1 MIKFFSLLSK
11 KSKINVRDVSEIY
24 RSTLDEVIYEGFIEI
39 KDFINQNNNLENNP
53 NLQSSDVKWFRLI
66 IYLGNLH
73 QLKSNFEEE
82 EVLAFRNAI
91 LDRMF
96 GDLDESKKLLSIESF
111 LDYEKYFD
119 ELLREYNSEIDAMA
133 YAVFEKYNIN
143 DFQGAL
149 FKRKNK
155 PNPIFLNEL
164 KNLLKHFLWNWK
176 DYLSKNKI
184 KF

>member
-11 KSKINVRDVSEIY
+11 KSKINVRDASAIY
-24 RSTLDEVIYEGFIEI
+24 RSALDEVIYEGFIEI

-82 EVLAFRNAI
+82 EVLVFRNAI
-91 LDRMF
+91 LDQMF

-111 LDYEKYFD
+111 
-119 ELLREYNSEIDAMA
+119 
-133 YAVFEKYNIN
+133 
-143 DFQGAL
+143 
-149 FKRKNK
+149 
-155 PNPIFLNEL
+155 
-164 KNLLKHFLWNWK
+164 
-176 DYLSKNKI
+176 
-184 KF
+184 

>member
-11 KSKINVRDVSEIY
+11 KSKINIKDASEIY
-24 RSTLDEVIYEGFIEI
+24 RSALDEVIYEGFVEI

-66 IYLGNLH
+66 IYLGNLY
-73 QLKSNFEEE
+73 QLKSNFEED
-82 EVLAFRNAI
+82 EVLVFRNSI
-91 LDRMF
+91 LDQMF
-96 GDLDESKKLLSIESF
+96 DELDDSNKLLAIDSF
-111 LDYEKYFD
+111 LDYEKYFS

-149 FKRKNK
+149 FKRKK
-155 PNPIFLNEL
+155 
-164 KNLLKHFLWNWK
+164 
-176 DYLSKNKI
+176 
-184 KF
+184 

>member
-1 MIKFFSLLSK
+1 MS
-11 KSKINVRDVSEIY
+11 
-24 RSTLDEVIYEGFIEI
+24 
-39 KDFINQNNNLENNP
+39 Q
-53 NLQSSDVKWFRLI
+53 
-66 IYLGNLH
+66 
-73 QLKSNFEEE
+73 
-82 EVLAFRNAI
+82 
-91 LDRMF
+91 
-96 GDLDESKKLLSIESF
+96 KKLLSIESF